1 LAHKL
6 YALFNCS
13 MTKCGCSVSI
23 ALIQESHLKS
33 TDVHRFQNKYFK
45 VFFSSSAVN
54 KSKGV
59 LIVSKR
65 NIVFSIKRSGNDT
78 EGRITHVV
86 VSLNNTKYAFMS
98 LYAPI
103 EGDSKFFQELL
114 RLVVSLKDWIS
125 GYFNSFLV
133 YTFFSAHHKHYSRID
148 YLLMSPSWKDSHH

>member
-1 LAHKL
+1 YDKVRVFSQDLTTL
-6 YALFNCS
+6 
-13 MTKCGCSVSI
+13 KCKKVSI

-114 RLVVSLKDWIS
+114 RLVVSLKDCLVVLGS
-125 GYFNSFLV
+125 DFNAVLDPQLDRS
-133 YTFFSAHHKHYSRID
+133 HKVPFRLK
-148 YLLMSPSWKDSHH
+148 YLLILW